1 MDNEDYFSSIRGD
14 YQRAVEGSSEGYANI
29 AAELAGLLRGRVVDF
44 GNGGVIHYPIEHLE
58 RLTCVDIINDETP
71 VRRGKV
77 EFVKGD
83 FYAYDFPAG
92 TDCVL
97 VQFLLH
103 HLPDDARLAAALAAL
118 RRALGTQGRL
128 VVVEALM
135 PRPMEA
141 LQNALQPLTSP
152 LLRALHKPP
161 LRFFSRPALSRLLTD
176 AGFTELRFRRV
187 DVGARM
193 APAGALFPRLFI
205 PGWMYPMQWVVVEAT
220 PAALSAASGD
230 RPHP

>member
-1 MDNEDYFSSIRGD
+1 VDNEDYFGNIRGD
-14 YQRAVEGSSEGYANI
+14 YRRAVDGSAEGYANI
-29 AAELAGLLRGRVVDF
+29 AAELAGLLHGRVVDF
-44 GNGGVIHYPIEHLE
+44 GNGGVIHYATERIE
-58 RLTCVDIINDETP
+58 RLTCVDIINDATP
-71 VRRGKV
+71 VSRGKV

-83 FYAYDFPAG
+83 FYAYDFPAD

-118 RRALGTQGRL
+118 CRTLGTRGRL

-141 LQNALQPLTSP
+141 LQNALQPATSR

-161 LRFFSRPALSRLLTD
+161 LRFFSRRSLAHLLTD
-176 AGFTELRFRRV
+176 AGFAELRFRRV
-187 DVGARM
+187 GVGARM

-220 PAALSAASGD
+220 PPTVSAGAGT